1 MSDRSMRGTRLGAQS
16 LESDTG
22 VQPAARQDVIYHCPN
37 GHTVVVPLSV
47 EAEVPALWECRC
59 GSMALRENHER
70 PDEKP
75 VKPAR
80 THWDMLMERR
90 TTAELE
96 ELLQSASPCC
106 AAAVSTADAAPELA
120 RFPTR
125 PGPPPAG
132 RPGRLIPRSA
142 PDATPTPRGRREAPC
157 HPPRHGA
164 SPMS

>member
-22 VQPAARQDVIYHCPN
+22 VQPAARQDITYHCPA

-47 EAEVPALWECRC
+47 EADVPALWECRC
-59 GSMALRENHER
+59 GAMALRENTEA

-75 VKPAR
+75 GKPAR

-96 ELLQSASPCC
+96 VLLEERLALLRSGAL
-106 AAAVSTADAAPELA
+106 TA
-120 RFPTR
+120 R
-125 PGPPPAG
+125 
-132 RPGRLIPRSA
+132 RSA
-142 PDATPTPRGRREAPC
+142 
-157 HPPRHGA
+157 
-164 SPMS
+164 

>member
-16 LESDTG
+16 LESDSG
-22 VQPAARQDVIYHCPN
+22 VQPAARQDVVYHCPN

-59 GSMALRENHER
+59 GAMALRENHER

-96 ELLQSASPCC
+96 ELLKERL
-106 AAAVSTADAAPELA
+106 ELL
-120 RFPTR
+120 RS
-125 PGPPPAG
+125 
-132 RPGRLIPRSA
+132 GRLNGRRSA
-142 PDATPTPRGRREAPC
+142 
-157 HPPRHGA
+157 
-164 SPMS
+164 